1 MSDTENQEFYDSG
14 AGDAPLID
22 SLGSAVKNVV
32 KKGKDRGYI
41 TVEEL
46 NRALASDKESSEQ
59 IEDIMTEISDMGI
72 SIISESDSDVN
83 EADDDVETN
92 EEYEESGNFDE
103 KDIGRYDDPVRMY
116 LREMG
121 SVELLSREGEI
132 AIAKRIEAGKTVMID
147 GLCESP
153 MTIKA
158 IASWRD
164 DLLNGS
170 MQLRDVVDLE
180 MMYGDDPEAI
190 VFDDDESSSAVED
203 LEKVTKEIADKEDSI
218 DDLDEDLEEDM
229 DLQDT
234 VDDGSD
240 GGDEDLDQAE
250 GDDEGEGSD
259 MDSDEDDDGMGGHSS
274 ASIAAM
280 EEALWEPVL
289 EILNKI
295 SSYYD
300 DLKKIQNQRVA
311 AIISGKEFKPA
322 LEKKYVQI
330 KKELVELMSSIHL
343 NASRIEQLVEQLN
356 ELNKRLMGLEG
367 KLLRY
372 ALACKIK
379 REDFLQE
386 YQQSELS
393 PDWLNVVSRK
403 KDKHWQEFV
412 SKYGAEILEL
422 RESVAQMA
430 QECGLP
436 INEYRRMVDTIK
448 KGERE
453 SERAKKE
460 MIEANL
466 RLVISIAKKYTNRGL
481 QFLDLIQEGNI
492 GLMKAVDKF
501 EYRRGYKFS
510 TYATWWIRQAI
521 TRSIADQARTIR
533 IPVHMIETINKLVR
547 TSRQMLSEMGREPVP
562 EELAARLSMP
572 LEKVRKVMKIAKEPV
587 SLEAPV
593 GDEEDSSLGDFIPDE
608 SALQPLDSA
617 IHSNLKETCTRI
629 LSSLTPREERVLR
642 MRFGIGMNS
651 DHTLEEVGQQ
661 FNVTRE
667 RIRQIEAK
675 ALRKLKHP
683 SRSRK
688 LRSFLDQ

>member
-1 MSDTENQEFYDSG
+1 MSDIENSDLYDG
-14 AGDAPLID
+14 ASSDAPLID
-22 SLGSAVKNVV
+22 SLGSAVKRLI
-32 KKGKDRGYI
+32 DRGKSRGFI
-41 TVEEL
+41 TMEEL
-46 NRALASDKESSEQ
+46 NKALPSERESSEH
-59 IEDIMTEISDMGI
+59 IEDIMTSISDMGI
-72 SIISESDSDVN
+72 SIISE
-83 EADDDVETN
+83 ADADGFDGESA
-92 EEYEESGNFDE
+92 EDEDYAEDEDESGNFDE
-103 KDIGRYDDPVRMY
+103 RELGRSDDPVRMY
-116 LREMG
+116 LKEMG

-153 MTIKA
+153 MTIQA
-158 IASWRD
+158 ITGWRD
-164 DLLNGS
+164 ELVNGT
-170 MQLRDVVDLE
+170 MQLRDIVDLE
-180 MMYGDDPEAI
+180 MMYGNDAEAMA
-190 VFDDDESSSAVED
+190 FEEEDSGASED
-203 LEKVTKEIADKEDSI
+203 LDKVAQE
-218 DDLDEDLEEDM
+218 LDEKENL
-229 DLQDT
+229 
-234 VDDGSD
+234 DDI
-240 GGDEDLDQAE
+240 DEDLDDDMELEDAVDEVAE
-250 GDDEGEGSD
+250 DDEP
-259 MDSDEDDDGMGGHSS
+259 SDEASEDGEEHAEDSEDDLDGASGRTS

-280 EEALWEPVL
+280 EEALKEPVL
-289 EILNKI
+289 EILTKI

-311 AIISGKEFKPA
+311 AIIAGKSITPA
-322 LEKKYVQI
+322 VEKKYLEV
-330 KKELVELMSSIHL
+330 KKDLVELMSSIHL
-343 NASRIEQLVEQLN
+343 NAVRIEQLVEQLN
-356 ELNKRLMGLEG
+356 GINKRLMGFEG

-372 ALACKIK
+372 AMSCRIK
-379 REDFLQE
+379 REDFLKM
-386 YQQSELS
+386 YQKAELD
-393 PDWLNVVSRK
+393 PKWLEEIAHI

-412 SKYGAEILEL
+412 SKYGVEITEL
-422 RESVAQMA
+422 RDSVAQMA

-436 INEYRRMVDTIK
+436 ITEYRRMVDTIK

-453 SERAKKE
+453 AERAKKE

-547 TSRQMLSEMGREPVP
+547 TSRQMLVEMGREPVP
-562 EELAARLSMP
+562 EELAKRLSMP

-587 SLEAPV
+587 SLESPV
-593 GDEEDSSLGDFIPDE
+593 GDEDDSSLGDFIADE

-642 MRFGIGMNS
+642 MRFGIGMNT

>member
-1 MSDTENQEFYDSG
+1 MSDIDNQDYYEG
-14 AGDAPLID
+14 VNTDAPLID
-22 SLGSAVKNVV
+22 SLGSAVK
-32 KKGKDRGYI
+32 KLIEKGKTRGFI

-46 NRALASDKESSEQ
+46 NKALPSERETSEQ
-59 IEDIMTEISDMGI
+59 IEDIMAEISDLGI
-72 SIISESDSDVN
+72 SITSESDADVLDG
-83 EADDDVETN
+83 EGDADERDEITDEDD
-92 EEYEESGNFDE
+92 SGNFDE
-103 KDIGRYDDPVRMY
+103 KELGRSDDPVRMY
-116 LREMG
+116 LKEMG
-121 SVELLSREGEI
+121 TVELLSREGEI

-147 GLCESP
+147 GLCASP

-158 IASWRD
+158 IAGWRD
-164 DLLNGS
+164 DLIEGK
-170 MQLRDVVDLE
+170 MQLRDIIDLE
-180 MMYGDDPEAI
+180 MMYGDDAEAM
-190 VFDDDESSSAVED
+190 VYEEENVED
-203 LEKVTKEIADKEDSI
+203 LDDVADEIAKKDNLDDI
-218 DDLDEDLEEDM
+218 DDDLDDDIELEDTVEEDE
-229 DLQDT
+229 
-234 VDDGSD
+234 DDDDISE
-240 GGDEDLDQAE
+240 EDNE
-250 GDDEGEGSD
+250 TSEE
-259 MDSDEDDDGMGGHSS
+259 DEDDDGNNGHSS
-274 ASIAAM
+274 ASVSSM
-280 EEALWEPVL
+280 EEALREPVV
-289 EILNKI
+289 EILSKI

-300 DLKKIQNQRVA
+300 DLSKVQKQRVEAVIAGKSISA
-311 AIISGKEFKPA
+311 AV
-322 LEKKYVQI
+322 EKKYLQV

-343 NASRIEQLVEQLN
+343 NSTRIEQLVEQLN
-356 ELNKRLMGLEG
+356 DLNKRLMGLEG
-367 KLLRY
+367 KLLRC
-372 ALACKIK
+372 ALSCKVK
-379 REDFLQE
+379 REDFLE
-386 YQQSELS
+386 AYQKAELD
-393 PDWLNVVSRK
+393 PDWVKKISAK
-403 KDKHWQEFV
+403 KDKHWQAFIE
-412 SKYGAEILEL
+412 KHGDEIVEL
-422 RESVAQMA
+422 RDSIAEMA
-430 QECGLP
+430 KECGLP

-453 SERAKKE
+453 ADRAKKE

-547 TSRQMLSEMGREPVP
+547 TSRQMLAEMGREPVP
-562 EELAARLSMP
+562 EELAKRLSMP

-593 GDEEDSSLGDFIPDE
+593 GDEEDSSLGDFIADDN
-608 SALQPLDSA
+608 ALQPLDSA
-617 IHSNLKETCTRI
+617 IHANLKETCTRI

-642 MRFGIGMNS
+642 MRFGIGMNT

>member
-1 MSDTENQEFYDSG
+1 MSDIENPDLYDGTS
-14 AGDAPLID
+14 ADAPLID
-22 SLGSAVKNVV
+22 SLGSAVKRLIE
-32 KKGKDRGYI
+32 KGKARGYI

-46 NRALASDKESSEQ
+46 NKALPPEKESSEN
-59 IEDIMTEISDMGI
+59 IEDIMTDISDMGI
-72 SIISESDSDVN
+72 SIIA
-83 EADDDVETN
+83 EADVDGFEADAVEDDNYDED
-92 EEYEESGNFDE
+92 EDEGGNFDE
-103 KDIGRYDDPVRMY
+103 KEMGRSDDPVRMY
-116 LREMG
+116 LKEMG
-121 SVELLSREGEI
+121 TVELLSREGEI

-158 IASWRD
+158 IAGWRD
-164 DLLNGS
+164 ELINGT
-170 MQLRDVVDLE
+170 MQLRDIVDLE
-180 MMYGDDPEAI
+180 MMYGDDVEGLEFEEDETQAPEDLDKVAEELAKKENLDDI
-190 VFDDDESSSAVED
+190 DEDIEDDDIELDASVDDEAEEED
-203 LEKVTKEIADKEDSI
+203 GVDELSEGEEDS
-218 DDLDEDLEEDM
+218 
-229 DLQDT
+229 
-234 VDDGSD
+234 S
-240 GGDEDLDQAE
+240 GGDDEDLD
-250 GDDEGEGSD
+250 GSA
-259 MDSDEDDDGMGGHSS
+259 GRTS
-274 ASIAAM
+274 ASVSAM
-280 EEALWEPVL
+280 EEALKEPVL
-289 EILNKI
+289 DILNKI
-295 SSYYD
+295 SGYYD
-300 DLKKIQNQRVA
+300 DLKKIQNKRVD
-311 AIISGKEFKPA
+311 AIIAGKPA
-322 LEKKYVQI
+322 TPAVEKQYLQV

-343 NASRIEQLVEQLN
+343 NATRVEQLVEQLN
-356 ELNKRLMGLEG
+356 GLNKRLMGLEG

-372 ALACKIK
+372 ALCCKIK
-379 REDFLQE
+379 REDFLDA
-386 YQQSELS
+386 YQKSELD
-393 PDWLNVVSRK
+393 PNWLENISQK
-403 KDKHWQEFV
+403 TDKHWKAFV
-412 SKYGAEILEL
+412 ERYGVEITEL
-422 RESVAQMA
+422 RDSVAHMA

-436 INEYRRMVDTIK
+436 ISEYRRMVDTIK

-453 SERAKKE
+453 ADRAKKE

-547 TSRQMLSEMGREPVP
+547 TSRQMLAEMGREPVP
-562 EELAARLSMP
+562 EELAKRLSMP

-593 GDEEDSSLGDFIPDE
+593 GDEEDSSLGDFIADD

-642 MRFGIGMNS
+642 MRFGIGMNT